1 MCTNTDLSFSPF
13 IQVDFFIPDNLGYG
27 KNIDID
33 NLSDSTACSS
43 ERECD
48 MSSSEYSES
57 EPNFESETEIKHDE
71 FEGMKFITFFSS
83 LLLLLKNCLV
93 CGLPAVIE
101 KVHAKGTALCVKLFC
116 ERGGHSSYWFSQP
129 KVKDTFMG
137 NILSVAS
144 VLFGGG
150 TYIQFKS
157 VFNILNLQFLSS
169 TQFCFLQ
176 KRYVFPAINIIY
188 KSYRN
193 RLFQESQDD
202 EKLDASGDGR

>member
-13 IQVDFFIPDNLGYG
+13 RRRYEIH
-27 KNIDID
+27 NI
-33 NLSDSTACSS
+33 
-43 ERECD
+43 
-48 MSSSEYSES
+48 
-57 EPNFESETEIKHDE
+57 
-71 FEGMKFITFFSS
+71 FSS
-83 LLLLLKNCLV
+83 LLLLLKNCVV

-150 TYIQFKS
+150 TYSI
-157 VFNILNLQFLSS
+157 
-169 TQFCFLQ
+169 
-176 KRYVFPAINIIY
+176 
-188 KSYRN
+188 
-193 RLFQESQDD
+193 
-202 EKLDASGDGR
+202 